1 MREAMNLRQSQTG
14 ALADRLGG
22 EEGIEDL
29 AEDVGRDAG
38 AGVLHRD
45 RDISAG
51 AGLVAGRDVARRY
64 RDDAAVGHGV
74 ARVDDEIDQ
83 RRLELGD
90 VDHDRP
96 DVRVDVELQRHRAAD
111 AGVEHFA
118 HRIDAFGDIDRLAD

>member
-1 MREAMNLRQSQTG
+1 GALAEFARHLDRSAGLMREAMNLRQPQTG
-14 ALADRLGG
+14 TLADRLGG

-29 AEDVGRDAG
+29 AEDIGGDAG

-45 RDISAG
+45 RHMSGASPAAG
-51 AGLVAGRDVARRY
+51 AIVTRRY
-64 RDDAAVGHGV
+64 RDDAAAGHGV

-96 DVRVDVELQRHRAAD
+96 DAPVDLELQLHRAAD
-111 AGVEHFA
+111 GG
-118 HRIDAFGDIDRLAD
+118 I